1 MQQSLVLC
9 DCTVDSDVGMGDFL
23 LKEGICKCVD
33 NRTFD
38 RTCLRTWNLACAIAR
53 LIVMLAWTTFA
64 SAGDFARVWTCARA
78 IARVSR
84 HGLISFIRMCLQE
97 KLGYGAR

>member
-1 MQQSLVLC
+1 MEFGMC
-9 DCTVDSDVGMGDFL
+9 DCTVDSDVGTCDFS

-53 LIVMLAWTTFA
+53 LIVMLVRVIFRSRRGYA
-64 SAGDFARVWTCARA
+64 SV
-78 IARVSR
+78 
-84 HGLISFIRMCLQE
+84 
-97 KLGYGAR
+97 